1 MFIDRFK
8 LVVTNIT
15 VPNEAAIVALRNAV
29 WYDSIFRDDITL
41 HAPSTLGD
49 ALHRASRYIELEEE
63 KLILSRKHNPVKAA
77 PAKDIITIKA
87 NTDEQPE
94 RRKHLDKNVSN
105 GRKPATFVVNSD
117 TPSNRPWNKYV
128 RDADSPNPGPMYCE
142 YQKSKAHSTE
152 NCRYLQILL
161 MAKYKSGRIAAECD
175 RVQANNRNQCQ
186 NESTAQKYIQDQ
198 EQVVQ
203 KEPTADSVKAEEN
216 ELAAKR
222 LRNGKAVAEEPKV
235 VRQVRMIMGGLLN
248 CNDSVRSIKEHR
260 KKAEMKE
267 SWPSSSNMES
277 EPSESEPISFTSDD
291 LVGLDTPH
299 NDPLV
304 VELII
309 GDSRVTRVL
318 IDTGS
323 KMSSPK

>member
-1 MFIDRFK
+1 M
-8 LVVTNIT
+8 
-15 VPNEAAIVALRNAV
+15 PNEAAIVALRNAV

-77 PAKDIITIKA
+77 PTKDIITIKA
-87 NTDEQPE
+87 NTDENLVPRQ
-94 RRKHLDKNVSN
+94 HLDKNVSN

-117 TPSNRPWNKYV
+117 KPSNRPWNKYV

-161 MAKYKSGRIAAECD
+161 MAKYKSGGIAVVCD
-175 RVQANNRNQCQ
+175 RVQANNRNQCR
-186 NESTAQKYIQDQ
+186 NECTARKYIQGQ

-203 KEPTADSVKAEEN
+203 KEPTADTVKAEEN
-216 ELAAKR
+216 EVAAKR
-222 LRNGKAVAEEPKV
+222 LRNGKVVAEEPKV
-235 VRQVRMIMGGLLN
+235 VQQVRMIMGGLLN